1 MDMGNDRG
9 FIPEY
14 RAAWWPWK
22 RKTQDRHSLRIS
34 PPA

>member
-9 FIPEY
+9 FIPEN

-22 RKTQDRHSLRIS
+22 RKPKT
-34 PPA
+34 ATA